1 VRAIDDVD
9 LAQGIPAHFVSAGK
23 PQVATSGLLY
33 TGVADQLFAIRF
45 VTRQDKVNDP
55 RIKKF
60 VKIFQESKAV
70 RDEVHKLFGGEAKL
84 YSLPWLNQ

>member
-1 VRAIDDVD
+1 M
-9 LAQGIPAHFVSAGK
+9 
-23 PQVATSGLLY
+23 
-33 TGVADQLFAIRF
+33 ADQLFAIRF
-45 VTRQDKVNDP
+45 VTRQDNVNDP